1 MSGTDWKLEDY
12 ILDTRWEDLPFAVQ
26 ERIKGCFI
34 DLMGALIIGSRSRQC
49 AAGKKLADRLFPKGE
64 TAVIGFP
71 DRYGFPGAACV
82 MGHASNAF
90 DIDDGYSLLRAHPGT
105 SFIAGILAAA
115 YEKDV
120 SFRELLTVLAV
131 AYEVT
136 VRDGLALLDYYK
148 FYHGSG
154 TLGPFGIAAGAG
166 RIFGLDRKQLRNAL
180 AVAEFNAPL
189 APGVLS
195 VEYPAMNKDGVPFGA
210 IAGALAVEDTLAG
223 FTGNRCLLHTE
234 AARKYVDTLGRD
246 YAVMDLYFKPYTCCR
261 WAHPAVD
268 ACIQLMKRHGLDHRQ
283 IRKVTIRTFRQAAI
297 MAKCLPEE
305 TDAAQYNIAYP
316 VAAAIVHGDVG
327 FRQVFEPYLK
337 DPDVLGMMDKL
348 NFETDEA
355 FDKLFPARRF
365 CRARIET
372 EDGNV
377 YLSDTFEP
385 YGEPGDGIDCAW
397 LADKFRRVTAP
408 VLTKAAQERFLARV
422 LGGEETETVRGI
434 VDEIN
439 RKENWLL

>member
-49 AAGKKLADRLFPKGE
+49 AAGKKLADRLFSKGE
-64 TAVIGFP
+64 TAVI
-71 DRYGFPGAACV
+71 
-82 MGHASNAF
+82 
-90 DIDDGYSLLRAHPGT
+90 GYSLLRAHPGT

-115 YEKDV
+115 YEKDI

-136 VRDGLALLDYYK
+136 IRDGLALLDYYK

-166 RIFGLDRKQLRNAL
+166 RIFGFDRKQLRNAL

-210 IAGALAVEDTLAG
+210 IMGVLAIENTLAG
-223 FTGNRCLLHTE
+223 FTGNRPLLEME
-234 AARKYVDTLGRD
+234 AARKYLDTLGKE
-246 YAVMDLYFKPYTCCR
+246 YAVLDLYFKPYTCCR
-261 WAHPAVD
+261 WAHPGID
-268 ACIQLMKRHGLDHRQ
+268 ACLSLIRRHGIDHRQ
-283 IRKVTIRTFRQAAI
+283 IEKVTIRTFRQAAV
-297 MAKCLPEE
+297 MTKCIPKE
-305 TDAAQYNIAYP
+305 TDAAQYNIAWP
-316 VAAAIVHGDVG
+316 VASAIVHGDVG
-327 FRQVFEPYLK
+327 FRQVYEDYLK
-337 DPDVLGMMDKL
+337 DPDVIGMMEKL
-348 NFETDEA
+348 DFQTDEE
-355 FDKLFPARRF
+355 FDRLFPARRF
-365 CRARIET
+365 CRAEIQMR
-372 EDGNV
+372 DGTV
-377 YLSDTFEP
+377 FVSEPFEHR
-385 YGEPGDGIDCAW
+385 GEPKDGVDTAW
-397 LADKFRRVTAP
+397 LADKFRRITGP
-408 VLTKAAQERFLARV
+408 VLSGEAQERILARV
-422 LGGEETETVRGI
+422 LTKEPHGTVREI

-439 RKENWLL
+439 RMLIKTSGQQEA